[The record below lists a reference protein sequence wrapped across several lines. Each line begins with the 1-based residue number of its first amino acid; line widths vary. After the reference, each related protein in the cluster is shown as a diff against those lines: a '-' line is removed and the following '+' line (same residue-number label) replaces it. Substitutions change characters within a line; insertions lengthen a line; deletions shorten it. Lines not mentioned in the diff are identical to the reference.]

1 MKLYEITT
9 KEIVVDFDRITKQD
23 TVGERVKYLREVA
36 ELTQEKMGLLL
47 DCDRRRVA
55 NIERNKKELLL
66 SEIEKICTGYNLP
79 IVTLLYGIK
88 PEHENI
94 HQSQAGIY

>member
-55 NIERNKKELLL
+55 NI
-66 SEIEKICTGYNLP
+66 
-79 IVTLLYGIK
+79 
-88 PEHENI
+88 
-94 HQSQAGIY
+94 